1 MAADKTGPMVM
12 TGTPRRDLIIGAGA
26 FVCLAKILRPTL
38 PANAAEGEGSADFR
52 IISGS
57 ESVVPVSV
65 EAGEV
70 IVDVSINGRGPYPLM
85 FDTGAEDTVTPET
98 AAALGL
104 KTEGTGTFRD
114 SGGGSLPI
122 AFTRVAAVR
131 LGDAEMT
138 DQPFAVLALPRYL
151 TDRGNRPPIAGFIG
165 YELLARFAAR
175 LDYDNRTLTLKPGR
189 DFRYEGKGV
198 RVPLVFAGNTPA
210 VMAAA
215 DGTEGRFVVDTGS
228 TGALTLRRAF
238 VEDHGLEARHPSA
251 LRIKSIGVAGPFETI
266 LMRLDRFDI
275 AESRIDRPATRYAS
289 IDKEG
294 LPFTDIDGSIGYE
307 ILRQF
312 VITFD
317 YRRGELWFERSKAFG
332 TRTGQGGAG
341 FQAVRM
347 EGAGFGVTTVVPN
360 TSAAEAGLQ
369 VGDVITEI
377 DGLSTVPMSQGEFAE
392 RMRRPVGT
400 LVRLGTVRDGAPRP
414 VALTLKDVLP

>member
-1 MAADKTGPMVM
+1 MAVGKTGPMVM
-12 TGTPRRDLIIGAGA
+12 TGTRRRDLIIGTGA
-26 FVCLAKILRPTL
+26 VCLAKILRATV

-122 AFTRVAAVR
+122 ALTRVAAVR

-138 DQPFAVLALPRYL
+138 DQPFAVLSLPRYL

-210 VMAAA
+210 VPAAA
-215 DGTEGRFVVDTGS
+215 DGTAGRFVVDTGS

-238 VEDHGLEARHPSA
+238 VEDHGLGARHPSA
-251 LRIKSIGVAGPFETI
+251 LRIKSIGAAGPFETI

-275 AESRIDRPATRYAS
+275 AESRIDRPATRFAS

-317 YRRGELWFERSKAFG
+317 YRRGELWFERSRAFG

-360 TSAAEAGLQ
+360 TAAADAGLQ

>member
-1 MAADKTGPMVM
+1 
-12 TGTPRRDLIIGAGA
+12 
-26 FVCLAKILRPTL
+26 
-38 PANAAEGEGSADFR
+38 
-52 IISGS
+52 
-57 ESVVPVSV
+57 
-65 EAGEV
+65 
-70 IVDVSINGRGPYPLM
+70 VSINGHGPYPLM

-114 SGGGSLPI
+114 SGGGTLPI

-198 RVPLVFAGNTPA
+198 RVPLVFAGNTP
-210 VMAAA
+210 VVRAAA

-251 LRIKSIGVAGPFETI
+251 LRIKSIGAAGPFETI

-317 YRRGELWFERSKAFG
+317 YRRGELWFERSSAFG
-332 TRTGQGGAG
+332 TRTGQGSAG

-360 TSAAEAGLQ
+360 TAAADAGLQ